1 MAKLI
6 KNQQILDDTWQVLTP
21 EDGADAAT
29 VAVPAGQWIVPLA
42 VWQAQPALAARGDV
56 APLLEGADDPAE
68 LADQLGTLSLV
79 AVNFPRFVD
88 GRGYSI
94 ATLLR
99 SRYGYTGEL
108 RAIGDV
114 LRDQFNYFT
123 RCGFDALQPPVG
135 KYTDAQLGAALAS
148 LKDFTDPYQ
157 ASAAF
162 RDPLFRRHARHAA

>member
-6 KNQQILDDTWQVLTP
+6 KNQQIIDDAWQVMAL
-21 EDGADAAT
+21 EADTDPAG

-56 APLLEGADDPAE
+56 APLLDGADDPAA
-68 LADQLGTLSLV
+68 LADQLAALPLV
-79 AVNFPRFVD
+79 AVNFPKFVD

-108 RAIGDV
+108 RAVGDV
-114 LRDQFNYFT
+114 LRDQFNAYF
-123 RCGFDALQPPVG
+123 RCGFDALSPAAG
-135 KYTDAQLGAALAS
+135 KYTDAQLAAALAS
-148 LKDFTDPYQ
+148 LADFTEPYQ
-157 ASAAF
+157 ASIAH
-162 RDPLFRRHARHAA
+162 RDPLFRRHQRVLP